1 MARMQLRPADGLKV
15 RKPAAPFP
23 QLAAEGEEV
32 ELDTYWRRRLR
43 AGDVVEIKV
52 KRNRKGAK

>member
-1 MARMQLRPADGLKV
+1 MARMQLRPAGGLNV

-23 QLAAEGEEV
+23 HLAAGGEEV

-52 KRNRKGAK
+52 KRKAKGAK